1 MAPLIGA
8 LSSSPL
14 SRLASGARMLD
25 GSITFAFQDVDSIA
39 RSRNL
44 RRRKPTAASI
54 RPSSQSYRGLVECR
68 GAPAATQ
75 ASSCG
80 CAQPAIELNR
90 RALPS
95 CREWDCGRMGAT
107 AAAGQPQRVF
117 VVNSTTPPHLGAC
130 WAAAPLVRAGPTWPL
145 YPYIHIALMW
155 GLPSTF
161 LCLNHRA
168 GAGLYIWPRRAH
180 SAQPNTTQPQ
190 ISEALAD
197 R

>member
-1 MAPLIGA
+1 MHLNAYRLRWTSFCWIASLAKEAPLAPLIGA

-14 SRLASGARMLD
+14 SRLASGARTLD
-25 GSITFAFQDVDSIA
+25 RSITFAFQDVDSIA

-54 RPSSQSYRGLVECR
+54 RPSSQSYRGLAECR
-68 GAPAATQ
+68 GAPAASQ

-80 CAQPAIELNR
+80 CPQPASSIAELFR
-90 RALPS
+90 L
-95 CREWDCGRMGAT
+95 
-107 AAAGQPQRVF
+107 AGSGTVGGWEQPPPQRVF

-155 GLPSTF
+155 GPSSAFPASTTVP
-161 LCLNHRA
+161 A
-168 GAGLYIWPRRAH
+168 PAYI
-180 SAQPNTTQPQ
+180 
-190 ISEALAD
+190 
-197 R
+197 